1 MLTSLEWLSSWSWHD
16 GRRTKR
22 LELAY
27 RQFLLLVSEITATFE
42 YIDFEGPPDRL
53 QITKI
58 GGYPTG
64 LGSEA
69 GGRADI
75 ISHIVAPFGNGVCE
89 MARCAS
95 DSPLNWRCLAPR
107 TPFAGSIRPPGIP
120 AQIDALRSCVFLRKY
135 YQNLTVSLGRY
146 PRGYVTEP
154 QQSSFRPSARRRMY
168 PRIHPWVCHDL
179 CSSSGKGGPH
189 L

>member
-1 MLTSLEWLSSWSWHD
+1 MLTSSEWLYSWSWHH

-27 RQFLLLVSEITATFE
+27 CQFSSLVLEIAATFE
-42 YIDFEGPPDRL
+42 YIDFEGPPDGL

-75 ISHIVAPFGNGVCE
+75 ISHIMGSFGN
-89 MARCAS
+89 
-95 DSPLNWRCLAPR
+95 
-107 TPFAGSIRPPGIP
+107 
-120 AQIDALRSCVFLRKY
+120 
-135 YQNLTVSLGRY
+135 
-146 PRGYVTEP
+146 
-154 QQSSFRPSARRRMY
+154 SA
-168 PRIHPWVCHDL
+168 
-179 CSSSGKGGPH
+179 
-189 L
+189 

>member
-1 MLTSLEWLSSWSWHD
+1 MHRRRWVRFIMGSVGYSDILRDHHGELLAEQVMLTSPEWLFSWSWHH

-27 RQFLLLVSEITATFE
+27 RRFLPLVLEIPATFE

-75 ISHIVAPFGNGVCE
+75 ISHIMGSYGNGAQV
-89 MARCAS
+89 MGRRAI
-95 DSPLNWRCLAPR
+95 DSPTNRRHTAPR
-107 TPFAGSIRPPGIP
+107 ARFAGSIRPPEP
-120 AQIDALRSCVFLRKY
+120 SAQIDVLRSCVFRRKY
-135 YQNLTVSLGRY
+135 
-146 PRGYVTEP
+146 
-154 QQSSFRPSARRRMY
+154 
-168 PRIHPWVCHDL
+168 C
-179 CSSSGKGGPH
+179 
-189 L
+189 